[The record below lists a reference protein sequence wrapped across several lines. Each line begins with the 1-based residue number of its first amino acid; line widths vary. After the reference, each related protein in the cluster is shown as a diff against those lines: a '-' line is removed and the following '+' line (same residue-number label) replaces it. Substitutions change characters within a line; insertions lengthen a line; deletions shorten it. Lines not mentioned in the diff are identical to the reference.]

1 MGRRI
6 VMLSDE
12 INKVVI
18 DKERLHQIMQNIIYL
33 ERENI
38 KTRKLTTQDMIKTI
52 RRIIE
57 KNIG

>member
-18 DKERLHQIMQNIIYL
+18 DKERLHQIMQTIIYL

>member
-1 MGRRI
+1 
-6 VMLSDE
+6 MLSDE
-12 INKVVI
+12 INKVII
-18 DKERLHQIMQNIIYL
+18 DKERLHQIMQHIIYL

-38 KTRKLTTQDMIKTI
+38 KTRKFTTQDMIKTI